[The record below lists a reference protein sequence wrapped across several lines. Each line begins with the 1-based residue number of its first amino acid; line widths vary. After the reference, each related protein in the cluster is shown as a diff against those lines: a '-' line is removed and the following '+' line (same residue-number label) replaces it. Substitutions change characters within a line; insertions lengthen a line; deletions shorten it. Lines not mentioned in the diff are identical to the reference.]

1 MNAKAL
7 SFLVVPAAIVG
18 GYALWPKHAPVA
30 PAAPV
35 APPTERAVTEAAP
48 ANHGQPSAEVY
59 ELMDAIAANKVK
71 VECKGNGRDRLW
83 LTIANQTST
92 QIALKFPVGQ
102 MFESERNAVVVVRA
116 EGKELAARGA
126 LEVSLQTAAT
136 RSLNKVAEVVYRP
149 TYNDVPKIEL
159 FLTYVQDHLELSP
172 GAIQTA
178 ILALAENL
186 PVSALAKFTPT
197 GGAIPSRFNT
207 DAFRVE
213 TFDLIQALAALREIG
228 VKDRDLALTIDPQL
242 KIEAMIEPLCRAAAM
257 RYYGIAAE
265 TEWEYWRA
273 ELLEGDPSTRHYALF
288 GIARFY
294 PEIALEMLPRWVR
307 EKKTNPAYRL
317 AAIQALADTQRT
329 EALTMLESLV
339 DELGADTDLGKA
351 AAAAAKYLD
360 SHLAKVAAIR
370 TKVVFRS
377 ASGPAGF

>member
-1 MNAKAL
+1 MNAKVL
-7 SFLVVPAAIVG
+7 SFLLVPAAIAG
-18 GYALWPKHAPVA
+18 GYALWPKHTPVA

-35 APPTERAVTEAAP
+35 AAPAEHAVTEAKS
-48 ANHGQPSAEVY
+48 ANHGQPSAEVF
-59 ELMDAIAANKVK
+59 ELMDALAANKVK

-83 LTIANQTST
+83 LTITNQIST

-116 EGKELAARGA
+116 EGKELAASGTVD
-126 LEVSLQTAAT
+126 VSLQTAAT
-136 RSLNKVAEVVYRP
+136 RSLNKVAEAAYRP
-149 TYNDVPKIEL
+149 TYNNAPKIEV

-178 ILALAENL
+178 IFALTENL
-186 PVSALAKFTPT
+186 PVSTLAKFTPT

-351 AAAAAKYLD
+351 ASAAAKYLD

-377 ASGPAGF
+377 SNGPAGF